1 MATLLTAATKDIN
14 AGEAGT
20 AAKLLS
26 TENDNMTSI
35 ESAAVTAK
43 NTWVTLGQTTV
54 KKFTTWIASPETYTT
69 VGDTTKNCDGTAGTE
84 VTVGVDTLVK
94 C

>member
-14 AGEAGT
+14 ENEAGT
-20 AAKLLS
+20 AAKELK
-26 TENDNMTSI
+26 TATDNMTAI

-54 KKFTTWIASPETYTT
+54 KKFTTWIASPETYAT
-69 VGDTTKNCDGTAGTE
+69 VGDA
-84 VTVGVDTLVK
+84 
-94 C
+94 